1 MWEWEDWYVLRV
13 HKCILWVIL
22 VSFMLFWRH
31 KLSWL
36 VWLLTTFYHA
46 TYSDPSA
53 GLELNITPVISPVKT
68 DFFPDGIPFWNNK
81 HTTVAAFS
89 KTGFC
94 QLSSNNYY
102 QIASHLHIF
111 MLIQNKICWMLF
123 SYVTTLIC
131 IDHGNIYFICV
142 YQWPKVDKIFFLPLW
157 RT

>member
-1 MWEWEDWYVLRV
+1 MHFVSDPCFIYVVL
-13 HKCILWVIL
+13 KAQI
-22 VSFMLFWRH
+22 
-31 KLSWL
+31 KLISMT
-36 VWLLTTFYHA
+36 LTTFYHA
-46 TYSDPSA
+46 AYSDPSA

-111 MLIQNKICWMLF
+111 MLIQNKIC
-123 SYVTTLIC
+123 
-131 IDHGNIYFICV
+131 
-142 YQWPKVDKIFFLPLW
+142 
-157 RT
+157 